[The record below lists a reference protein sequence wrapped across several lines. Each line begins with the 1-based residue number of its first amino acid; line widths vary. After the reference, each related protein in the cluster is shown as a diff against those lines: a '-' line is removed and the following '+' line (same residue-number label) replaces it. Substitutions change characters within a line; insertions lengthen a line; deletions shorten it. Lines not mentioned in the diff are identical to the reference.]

1 MKQHR
6 MAALA
11 AAAALAITS
20 TVIAVPVQAAPEELM
35 NSTFEDGYGAWKGVG
50 STISI
55 TSDYAHSG
63 DSSLYVFDRTASWG
77 APRCS
82 LSGVAVPGQ
91 TYTFLLMLC
100 LQMGTIIRTWH

>member
-55 TSDYAHSG
+55 TSDYHCATADARYRIGNADHNASQ
-63 DSSLYVFDRTASWG
+63 YV
-77 APRCS
+77 
-82 LSGVAVPGQ
+82 LKQ
-91 TYTFLLMLC
+91 IHNLFLLILS
-100 LQMGTIIRTWH
+100 Q

>member
-63 DSSLYVFDRTASWG
+63 DSSLLLVRRCRTGTDLYFFCLCYVCRWE
-77 APRCS
+77 R
-82 LSGVAVPGQ
+82 LSKHGIEAA
-91 TYTFLLMLC
+91 L
-100 LQMGTIIRTWH
+100 H

>member
-35 NSTFEDGYGAWKGVG
+35 NSTFEDGY
-50 STISI
+50 
-55 TSDYAHSG
+55 
-63 DSSLYVFDRTASWG
+63 
-77 APRCS
+77 
-82 LSGVAVPGQ
+82 
-91 TYTFLLMLC
+91 
-100 LQMGTIIRTWH
+100 

>member
-35 NSTFEDGYGAWKGVG
+35 NSTFEDGYGAWKGVRREQQFNFKEK
-50 STISI
+50 I
-55 TSDYAHSG
+55 
-63 DSSLYVFDRTASWG
+63 F
-77 APRCS
+77 
-82 LSGVAVPGQ
+82 
-91 TYTFLLMLC
+91 
-100 LQMGTIIRTWH
+100 

>member
-35 NSTFEDGYGAWKGVG
+35 NRLFLR
-50 STISI
+50 
-55 TSDYAHSG
+55 
-63 DSSLYVFDRTASWG
+63 SLKKEF
-77 APRCS
+77 
-82 LSGVAVPGQ
+82 
-91 TYTFLLMLC
+91 
-100 LQMGTIIRTWH
+100 

>member
-55 TSDYAHSG
+55 THTMG
-63 DSSLYVFDRTASWG
+63 TVLCMSLTEQQTGVHLA
-77 APRCS
+77 APCPALPYR
-82 LSGVAVPGQ
+82 GRPIP
-91 TYTFLLMLC
+91 FLLMLC